1 MRKVT
6 HCLHRNQYTHTHRI
20 FPANLC
26 KIGNSG
32 EADLKKKIE
41 CSSLYVK
48 SDVSVINPYTG
59 TFRKRTIQRCVWGFH
74 VFYVFDGKHIP
85 VTSSDREVS
94 SFTYELA

>member
-48 SDVSVINPYTG
+48 SDVSVINPYTENLQKEDNTKVCLG
-59 TFRKRTIQRCVWGFH
+59 FSRVLCFRWQAH
-74 VFYVFDGKHIP
+74 
-85 VTSSDREVS
+85 SSNQ
-94 SFTYELA
+94 L